1 MKKLFIFLI
10 ILGTSLSFANA
21 QTLQEEEDVLIR
33 AWVPEIGSQRTP
45 PQAPKITEVE
55 VINRTETSCT
65 VFWKTDQPSRSYI
78 DYGLTAD
85 YEMGTIY
92 EEGLV
97 KEHRINLSDLQ
108 KRITY
113 HFKVRTRDLFGTE
126 IVSEDLTFVLPDLT
140 PPANVSN
147 FSARA
152 GNGMITLTWSN
163 PQDED
168 FTGVRIQ
175 MSKEMYP
182 AGPEEGTTVFDKKGT
197 IWTVNDLENGVRYY
211 FTAFA
216 YDDYKNY
223 ASGSVASAVPSSG
236 APSFPSGGYIS
247 SELMPKISELKLE
260 DFSFFIKGVQ
270 IFPEEGVLKVNPGDQ
285 LKISIT
291 PEKLPKVLK
300 TILIIIGIA
309 EEAKTSQSMNP
320 GLVEVAFAKESAEVI
335 SSYLLR
341 INPEETEY
349 QAIVTVP
356 EAPAN
361 YPLTIAIMDFKEG
374 SVVKI
379 GAILKVLTPEGVL
392 TAKTQKGS
400 EENIDWK
407 PLIILISII
416 LTIGALIGY
425 SVGKKFKRKSV

>member
-1 MKKLFIFLI
+1 MKKFFTSIIIITLFFGLVP
-10 ILGTSLSFANA
+10 FANS

-55 VINRTETSCT
+55 VINKTETSCT
-65 VFWKTDQPSRSYI
+65 IFWKTDQPSRSYV

-92 EEGLV
+92 DEALV
-97 KEHRINLSDLQ
+97 KEHRIDISGLQ
-108 KRITY
+108 NRTTY
-113 HFKVRTRDLFGTE
+113 HFKVRIRDLFGTE

-140 PPANVSN
+140 PPANVSS

-152 GNGMITLTWSN
+152 GNGMITLTWAN
-163 PQDED
+163 PLDQD

-182 AGPEEGTTVFDKKGT
+182 ATPEEGTTVFDKKGT
-197 IWTVNDLENGVRYY
+197 IWVVNELENGVRYY

-223 ASGSVASAVPSSG
+223 ASGSVTSAVPSSKAG
-236 APSFPSGGYIS
+236 PFPSGAYIP
-247 SELMPKISELKLE
+247 SELAPKISELKLE

-291 PEKLPKVLK
+291 PGKLPKVLK

-309 EEAKTSQSMNP
+309 EGSQGTS
-320 GLVEVAFAKESAEVI
+320 ETI

-356 EAPAN
+356 ETPNN

-379 GAILKVLTPEGVL
+379 GAILKVLAPEGIL
-392 TAKTQKGS
+392 AAKTQKES
-400 EENIDWK
+400 EEKINWI

-425 SVGKKFKRKSV
+425 SIGKKLKRKSV